1 MCKVF
6 RERGQE
12 MSKLLDYIE
21 PEINA
26 LKYGSWQGRKNELSK
41 EDERLLRR
49 MLIGATVFL
58 CVIGALA

>member
-1 MCKVF
+1 
-6 RERGQE
+6 

-21 PEINA
+21 PELYA
-26 LKYGSWQGRKNELSK
+26 LKYGSWKGRKSELSK

-49 MLIGATVFL
+49 MLIGSFVIL

>member
-1 MCKVF
+1 
-6 RERGQE
+6 

-26 LKYGSWQGRKNELSK
+26 LKYGSWQGRKSELSK
-41 EDERLLRR
+41 ADKRLLRR
-49 MLIGATVFL
+49 MLIGATVIL